1 MAVREEAIIGK
12 YAYIPFNGTTY
23 RVYYETVG
31 EGIPLVC
38 LHTAGAHG
46 TEYRDL
52 MNDPYVTSRFKVYAF
67 DLPFHGK
74 SVPPEDL
81 EWWKEEY
88 RLTTDFYAGFI
99 VTFIDALEIENPI
112 VLGCSMG
119 GNITLK
125 LAADY
130 ADKIG
135 AVIGLEAQAGG
146 YEEKK
151 PGAYLDVLYRPDIH
165 GGEASAELT
174 IDLCAPMIP
183 ENRRWELWWF
193 YTQEGAGV
201 YNGDL
206 YFFSHEWDIREKLKT
221 IDTEKCPVYLLT
233 GEYDWSCTPKDTLEA
248 AEHIKGVKVT
258 IMDKIGHFPMAEHW
272 SHFFTYIEPVF
283 EELIEHYEKKKV
295 AETK

>member
-1 MAVREEAIIGK
+1 MRAVEEEVIGR
-12 YAYIPFNGTTY
+12 YVYVTYEGITY
-23 RVYYETVG
+23 RIYYETAG
-31 EGIPLVC
+31 QGIPLVC

-46 TEYRDL
+46 AEWRFL
-52 MNDPYVTSRFKVYAF
+52 LNDPEITRHFKAYAF

-74 SVPPEDL
+74 SLPPEDK

-88 RLTTDFYAGFI
+88 RLTTNFYAGI
-99 VTFIDALEIENPI
+99 IMAFIDALELDRPVVI
-112 VLGCSMG
+112 GSSMG

-130 ADKIG
+130 ADRIR

-174 IDLCAPMIP
+174 VDLCAPMSP
-183 ENRRWELWWF
+183 DKYRWELWWL

-206 YFFSHEWDIREKLKT
+206 HFFSHEWDIRDKLRS
-221 IDTEKCPVYLLT
+221 IDTKKCPVYLLT
-233 GEYDWSCTPKDTLEA
+233 GEYDWSCTPADTIEA
-248 AEHIKGVKVT
+248 GKQIPGAKVV
-258 IMDKIGHFPMAEHW
+258 IMDKIGHFPMTENW
-272 SHFFTYIEPVF
+272 PHFMTYARPVF
-283 EELIEHYEKKKV
+283 EEIRALY
-295 AETK
+295 A